1 MYGLVSTG
9 TKFPHTI
16 LKRIFTNQ
24 KKIVNYFIHIFN
36 AAVEKD
42 EVKTMPVKT
51 NILKQHHKKI
61 YLTKN
66 KNDTTLYLQ

>member
-42 EVKTMPVKT
+42 EAKSMSMKAKFFESHP
-51 NILKQHHKKI
+51 
-61 YLTKN
+61 
-66 KNDTTLYLQ
+66 